1 MNGRTQECPRL
12 CFSENGMSSH
22 NAVQDSGRVYKLQAL
37 DRAFA
42 VLDLLAASNTPLGLA
57 EIAETLGLHK
67 STAHRFLMVLE
78 RHRMV
83 ERAQAGKFRL
93 GLRLCDLGGRAI
105 EQFDLRERAQL
116 HLKTLVAEVEE
127 TAHLCIMEKTHMVY
141 IDKQEPERS
150 IRMISRVGASS
161 PIHCTAVGKAILA
174 TMPRSRVEELLPEL
188 RLERFTRRTMT
199 SREALLKELE
209 RTSRRGYAVD
219 DEEREEGVRCAG
231 VAILDGRGEAVAAVS
246 ISGPSFRVTMQKI
259 PHIADR
265 LMTCVKGIQRDLG
278 YTPLSR

>member
-1 MNGRTQECPRL
+1 
-12 CFSENGMSSH
+12 MSSH
-22 NAVQDSGRVYKLQAL
+22 NVVRAGSSVYKLQAL

-42 VLDLLAASNTPLGLA
+42 VLDLLANSATSLGLA
-57 EIAETLGLHK
+57 EIADALGLHK

-93 GLRLCDLGGRAI
+93 GLRLCDLGSRAI

-127 TAHLCIMEKTHMVY
+127 TAHLCILEKTHMVY

-174 TMPRSRVEELLPEL
+174 TMPRARVEELLPDL

-259 PHIADR
+259 PQIAGK
-265 LMTCVKGIQRDLG
+265 LMTCVKGIQQDLG

>member
-1 MNGRTQECPRL
+1 
-12 CFSENGMSSH
+12 MSSH
-22 NAVQDSGRVYKLQAL
+22 NAVQEGGGVYKLQAL

-57 EIAETLGLHK
+57 EIAEALGLHK

-127 TAHLCIMEKTHMVY
+127 TAHLCVMEKTHMVY

-174 TMPRSRVEELLPEL
+174 TMPRSRVEALLPEL

-265 LMTCVKGIQRDLG
+265 LMTCVKGIQQDLG

>member
-1 MNGRTQECPRL
+1 MAERKNARWFG
-12 CFSENGMSSH
+12 FSVNGMASH
-22 NAVQDSGRVYKLQAL
+22 NAVQARRRVYKLQAL

-42 VLDLLAASNTPLGLA
+42 VLDLLAASATPLGLA
-57 EIAETLGLHK
+57 EIADALGLHK

-93 GLRLCDLGGRAI
+93 GLRLCDLGSRAI
-105 EQFDLRERAQL
+105 EQFDLRDRAQL

-127 TAHLCIMEKTHMVY
+127 TAHLCILEKTHMVY

-259 PHIADR
+259 PHIADK
-265 LMTCVKGIQRDLG
+265 LMTCVKGIQQDLG

>member
-1 MNGRTQECPRL
+1 MT
-12 CFSENGMSSH
+12 SH
-22 NAVQDSGRVYKLQAL
+22 NAVQLNSGVYKLQAL

-42 VLDLLAASNTPLGLA
+42 VLDLLANSSVALGLA
-57 EIAETLGLHK
+57 EIAAALALHK

-83 ERAQAGKFRL
+83 ERTTVGKFRL
-93 GLRLCDLGGRAI
+93 GLRLCDYGSRAI

-116 HLKTLVAEVEE
+116 HLRTLVAEVEE
-127 TAHLCIMEKTHMVY
+127 TAHLCILEKARMVY

-161 PIHCTAVGKAILA
+161 PVHCTAVGKAMLA
-174 TMPRSRVEELLPEL
+174 TMPRNQVEAMLTDLH
-188 RLERFTRRTMT
+188 LERFTRRTMT

-246 ISGPSFRVTMQKI
+246 ISGPAFRVTMQKI
-259 PHIADR
+259 PMIADK
-265 LMTCVKGIQRDLG
+265 LMSCVKGIQHDLG
-278 YTPLSR
+278 YTSPGR

>member
-1 MNGRTQECPRL
+1 MP
-12 CFSENGMSSH
+12 SH
-22 NAVQDSGRVYKLQAL
+22 NAVQGSNGVYKLQAL

-42 VLDLLAASNTPLGLA
+42 VLDLLSSSSAPMGLA
-57 EIAETLGLHK
+57 EIAAALDLHK

-78 RHRMV
+78 RHRIV
-83 ERAQAGKFRL
+83 ERTPAGKFRL
-93 GLRLCDLGGRAI
+93 GLRLCDFGSRAI
-105 EQFDLRERAQL
+105 EQYDLRDRAQL

-127 TAHLCIMEKTHMVY
+127 TAHLCILEKTHMVY
-141 IDKQEPERS
+141 IDKQEPERT

-174 TMPRSRVEELLPEL
+174 TMSRPRVEEMLQAVQ
-188 RLERFTRRTMT
+188 LERFTRRTMT
-199 SREALLKELE
+199 SREALLKELD

-231 VAILDGRGEAVAAVS
+231 MAILDGRGEAVAAVS

-259 PHIADR
+259 PAIAGK
-265 LMTCVKGIQRDLG
+265 LMTCVKGIQHDLG
-278 YTPLSR
+278 FTPFAR

>member
-1 MNGRTQECPRL
+1 MASQ
-12 CFSENGMSSH
+12 
-22 NAVQDSGRVYKLQAL
+22 NAVQESSRVYKLQAL

-42 VLDLLAASNTPLGLA
+42 VLDLLACSQGALGLA
-57 EIAETLGLHK
+57 EIAASLGLHK
-67 STAHRFLMVLE
+67 STTHRFLMVLE

-83 ERAQAGKFRL
+83 ERTQAGKFRL
-93 GLRLCDLGGRAI
+93 GLRLCELGSRAI
-105 EQFDLRERAQL
+105 EQFDLRDRAQL
-116 HLKTLVAEVEE
+116 HLRTLVAEVEE
-127 TAHLCIMEKTHMVY
+127 TAHLCIREKTRMVY

-161 PIHCTAVGKAILA
+161 PIHCTAVGKAMLA
-174 TMPRSRVEELLPEL
+174 AMSRSRVEALLSDL

-199 SREALLKELE
+199 SRNALLKELD

-231 VAILDGRGEAVAAVS
+231 VAILDGHGEAVAAVS

-259 PHIADR
+259 PMIAGK
-265 LMTCVKGIQRDLG
+265 LMNCVKGIQQDLG
-278 YTPLSR
+278 YAPLR